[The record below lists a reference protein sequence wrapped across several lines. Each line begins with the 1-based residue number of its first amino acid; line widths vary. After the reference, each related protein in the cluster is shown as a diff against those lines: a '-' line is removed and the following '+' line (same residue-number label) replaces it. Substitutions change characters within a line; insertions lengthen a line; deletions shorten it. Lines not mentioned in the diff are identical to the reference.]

1 MDSDLLSDYQDFVD
15 MVTSDASKNMDD
27 FGDALDIMDEQGV
40 EPTRLMTASI
50 GLSGEVGEFN
60 DIVKK
65 CLFQGKEMDE
75 NTVTHLK
82 KELGDVMWYIAQG
95 CIALGTDIE
104 ELIDINTA
112 KLKDRY
118 PDGFDGFRSDNRDED
133 DI

>member
-27 FGDALDIMDEQGV
+27 FGDAVDIMDEQGV

-75 NTVTHLK
+75 NVVTHLK
-82 KELGDVMWYIAQG
+82 KELGDIMWYIAQG

-133 DI
+133 DV

>member
-15 MVTSDASKNMDD
+15 MITSDASKNMDD
-27 FGDALDIMDEQGV
+27 FGDAVDIMDEQGV

-82 KELGDVMWYIAQG
+82 KELGDIMWYIAQG

>member
-27 FGDALDIMDEQGV
+27 FGDAVDIMDEQGV

-133 DI
+133 DV

>member
-75 NTVTHLK
+75 NVVTHLK
-82 KELGDVMWYIAQG
+82 KELGDIMWYIAQG

>member
-75 NTVTHLK
+75 NVVTHLK
-82 KELGDVMWYIAQG
+82 K
-95 CIALGTDIE
+95 
-104 ELIDINTA
+104 
-112 KLKDRY
+112 
-118 PDGFDGFRSDNRDED
+118 
-133 DI
+133 

>member
-82 KELGDVMWYIAQG
+82 KELGDIMWYIAQG

>member
-27 FGDALDIMDEQGV
+27 FGDAVDIMDEQGV

-82 KELGDVMWYIAQG
+82 KELGDIMWYIAQG

>member
-27 FGDALDIMDEQGV
+27 FGDAVDIMDEQGV

-65 CLFQGKEMDE
+65 CLFQGKEMDD

-82 KELGDVMWYIAQG
+82 KELGDIMWYIAQG

-133 DI
+133 DV

>member
-75 NTVTHLK
+75 NVVTHLK
-82 KELGDVMWYIAQG
+82 KELGDIMWYIAQG

-133 DI
+133 DV